1 MLNNT
6 NFHEDVQLN
15 THNRYHLN
23 FEKSTCYV
31 DVESFAGEEAL
42 SQPWRYVIRFTC
54 EDRDIAPESLM
65 MKKASFSIVGSSDA
79 GSGSPP
85 PEGRRLAQR
94 EINGVITAMSRLS
107 ASHDEA
113 LYEVVL
119 ESPLS
124 LLSHTHRYAIFQHVA
139 VPELIGRVLKSHGM
153 EGHEIDMTG
162 LCWTYPEREMI
173 VQWGETD
180 LQFVLRLLSEVG
192 IWFRFE
198 PHKTASHL
206 TVMVFGDMP
215 SGYVLG
221 HKIRALPQA
230 GMAGDSL
237 TLRDMT
243 SHAAVVT
250 AAVHTRDYD
259 YRIQRLTALE
269 ASADM
274 ANQAAFTCGRD
285 YHYAD
290 IHHGEGDRWASMQG
304 GEAETSWFYAR
315 IRHERHLCHRL
326 RLAARTDDPAL
337 LPGMV
342 SEIIGD
348 CPDAFSDGWLV
359 VSLICR
365 GSRSSPFESELS
377 GMPRSA
383 RAAYRPERRPR
394 PVIAGTVPAR
404 ISGHHMN
411 DTLAR
416 PDQQGRYRV
425 KFSFDLDEWVK
436 GQESMPVRLARIYAG
451 DRFGVHFPLLDNT
464 EVAIAFEG
472 GDPER
477 PYIAHVLHDVTNPDL
492 VNELN
497 STRNVIRTY
506 GKNKLRMEDKQG
518 HEHIKL
524 ATEFGKTQ
532 LNIGHLVD
540 VKRQPRGEGA
550 ELRTDRHAAVRA
562 GEGILLTTA
571 AQPNVQG
578 NQLEMAETIRH
589 LEQALSLA
597 YSLQG
602 SAANAGADSVDTAPQ
617 QQLHQSLSQLKK
629 PGIVAWA
636 DAGLVQATPESLQ
649 LSAGQ
654 DAVITAN
661 NNGSVNIFKTLSLAA
676 GQGISAF
683 VRRVGIKLIAASG
696 HISLQAQRGKL
707 SALSEQDMQITSVNG
722 EVQISAKKGLFLHC
736 GGGGIRIHPG
746 GGVEIFS
753 PKYIEQ
759 KSPTLSYQPGEMAK
773 IVDPVFAANSLVRR
787 VRLYRDGDRKHPLL
801 HQIFR
806 VTTSDGGVI
815 EGSTDANGC
824 SPLLDLAE
832 TEQLE
837 ITLVREAKP

>member
-1 MLNNT
+1 MLTNT
-6 NFHEDVQLN
+6 NFREDN
-15 THNRYHLN
+15 RKSSRNRYLLC
-23 FEKSTCYV
+23 FENKDVYA
-31 DVESFAGEEAL
+31 DVESFTGEEAL
-42 SQPWRYVIRFTC
+42 SQPWRYAIRFC
-54 EDRDIAPESLM
+54 SEDRDIPPDSLV
-65 MKKASFSIVGSSDA
+65 MKKASFRIRAPTDGN
-79 GSGSPP
+79 P
-85 PEGRRLAQR
+85 PETQWQEQR
-94 EINGVITAMSRLS
+94 EINGVITGMARVAASR
-107 ASHDEA
+107 DEA
-113 LYEVVL
+113 LYEITL
-119 ESPLS
+119 EHPLS
-124 LLSHTHRYAIFQHVA
+124 LLAHTRRFAIFQNLA
-139 VPELIGRVLKSHGM
+139 VPELVCRVLKSHGM
-153 EGHEIDMTG
+153 HGYEIDMDG

-180 LQFVLRLLSEVG
+180 LHFILRLLSEVG

-198 PHKTASHL
+198 PHETTSHL

-215 SGYVLG
+215 SRYIFG
-221 HKIRALPQA
+221 HKIIALPQA
-230 GMAGDSL
+230 GMSGQHL
-237 TLRDMT
+237 TIRNMT
-243 SHAAVVT
+243 SSASVVP

-269 ASADM
+269 SFADM
-274 ANQAAFTCGRD
+274 GNEAPFTRGRD
-285 YHYAD
+285 YHYGD

-304 GEAETSWFYAR
+304 GEAETAWFFAR
-315 IRHERHLCHRL
+315 IRHERHLCQRI
-326 RLAARTDDPAL
+326 RLAAQVDDPAL
-337 LPGMV
+337 LPGRV
-342 SEIIGD
+342 VGIIGEH
-348 CPDAFSDGWLV
+348 PSSFADGMLV
-359 VSLICR
+359 VSLNCR
-365 GSRSSPFESELS
+365 GGRNTPFLAELS
-377 GMPRSA
+377 GIPFSA
-383 RAAYRPERRPR
+383 RVAWRPERIAR

-404 ISGHHMN
+404 ISGLHLN

-416 PDQQGRYRV
+416 PDRQGRYRV

-477 PYIAHVLHDVTNPDL
+477 PYIAHVLHDVINPDL
-492 VNELN
+492 VNDLN
-497 STRNVIRTY
+497 STRNVIRTF
-506 GKNKLRMEDKQG
+506 GKNKLRMEDEKG
-518 HEHIKL
+518 REHIKL
-524 ATEFGKTQ
+524 ASEFGKTQ

-540 VKRQPRGEGA
+540 SKRQARGAGA
-550 ELRTDRHAAVRA
+550 ELRTQHHASVRA

-571 AQPNVQG
+571 AQPNVNG
-578 NQLEMAETIRH
+578 SQLEMAATIRH

-602 SAANAGADSVDTAPQ
+602 SAGQAGADAVDTAPQ
-617 QQLHQSLSQLKK
+617 HNQSLTGLNK

-654 DAVITAN
+654 DAVITAS

-707 SALSEQDMQITSVNG
+707 TALADQDMQLTSVNG

-759 KSPTLSYQPGEMAK
+759 KSPTLSYQQGEMAK
-773 IVDPVFAANSLVRR
+773 IVDPVFADNPLARR
-787 VRLYRDGDRKHPLL
+787 VRLFREGDRKHPLL
-801 HQIFR
+801 NQAFQ
-806 VTTSDGGVI
+806 VTTSDGSVV
-815 EGSTDANGC
+815 EGATDANGH
-824 SPLLDLAE
+824 SPLLDLTE

-837 ITLVREAKP
+837 ITLIREAKR